1 MVTVR
6 RLDRGLRQDR
16 GAFDGLFELAAHQ
29 LAALLG
35 NEARLGIAHLPD
47 DVAEAGAVEL
57 AVDRLECR
65 IAGDA
70 LGDFR
75 IGDAQPQRLRA
86 LVQDDLGDEFADD
99 GAVVAARACLLHAER
114 LTEATTELLQPI
126 IVDLAEL
133 LDGDLGAAD
142 LGEGGAAKAAKNVAD
157 SPDREA
163 DHEEADHGGHDDLA
177 EPVGRGFAQT
187 SKHAGYRVVSEA

>member
-1 MVTVR
+1 MGGV
-6 RLDRGLRQDR
+6 
-16 GAFDGLFELAAHQ
+16 
-29 LAALLG
+29 
-35 NEARLGIAHLPD
+35 
-47 DVAEAGAVEL
+47 
-57 AVDRLECR
+57 R

-99 GAVVAARACLLHAER
+99 GAVIAARACLLHAEW
-114 LTEATTELLQPI
+114 LAEAATELLQPI

-163 DHEEADHGGHDDLA
+163 DHEETDHGGHDDLA

-187 SKHAGYRVVSEA
+187 SKHAGYRVVSEAQTTGNAGLKAAPSYGRARCAATDAAARRRLPGAALARARALW